1 MLTYADLLETPDD
14 GKRYEILEGDLY
26 VTAAPNL
33 AHQHCVGMQIYGQYG
48 LPHYWLVDPCARF
61 VEAYG
66 LVAGRYELVS
76 RAPTTKM
83 SSARRPS
90 RSWRSRSR
98 SSGPPR

>member
-66 LVAGRYELVS
+66 LVAGRYELVARACDEDEL
-76 RAPTTKM
+76 RAPPFPELAIPLAELW
-83 SSARRPS
+83 SS
-90 RSWRSRSR
+90 
-98 SSGPPR
+98 